1 MKHAIREE
9 LHWVLVFIA
18 VLWVVRL
25 LDVVIPIDFNDYG
38 LRPRSL
44 GGLIGIPLMPFL
56 HGGWGHLISNTIP
69 LLILLVLLAGS
80 RANSIA
86 IVVGLVF
93 FGDLLLWVFG
103 RSASVHIGASGL
115 IYGLIAFLI
124 VSGFLE
130 RRIVPLIVSLFVL
143 FLYGGTMI
151 WGVLPT
157 LGEKISWDGHLCGAI
172 GGGLLAYSLVAVRSI
187 PSSDS
192 TPNSLT
198 TERRKFQ

>member
-18 VLWVVRL
+18 TLWVVRL
-25 LDVVIPIDFNDYG
+25 ADTVIPIDFNNFG
-38 LRPRSL
+38 LRPRSI

-56 HGGWGHLISNTIP
+56 HGGWGHLLSNTIP

-93 FGDLLLWVFG
+93 LGDLLLWIFG
-103 RSASVHIGASGL
+103 RSASVHVGASGL

-124 VSGFLE
+124 ASGFLE

-151 WGVLPT
+151 WGVLPS
-157 LGEKISWDGHLCGAI
+157 LSEGISWDGHLCGAVA
-172 GGGLLAYSLVAVRSI
+172 GGLLAYGMVAN
-187 PSSDS
+187 SSQQDS
-192 TPNSLT
+192 NSP
-198 TERRKFQ
+198 

>member
-18 VLWVVRL
+18 MLWVVRL
-25 LDVVIPIDFNDYG
+25 VDAVIPIDFNDYG
-38 LRPRSL
+38 LRPRSI

-56 HGGWGHLISNTIP
+56 HGGWGHLLSNTIP

-93 FGDLLLWVFG
+93 LGDLLLWIFG
-103 RSASVHIGASGL
+103 RGASIHVGASGL

-124 VSGFLE
+124 TSGLLE
-130 RRIVPLIVSLFVL
+130 RHIVPLVISLFVL

-151 WGVLPT
+151 WGLLPS
-157 LGEKISWDGHLCGAI
+157 LRAEISWDGHLCGAI
-172 GGGLLAYSLVAVRSI
+172 AGGLLAYGMVANQRV
-187 PSSDS
+187 SDS
-192 TPNSLT
+192 T
-198 TERRKFQ
+198 